1 MNSAA
6 NTLTEA
12 TRQVPALGRPIVVA
26 QMTGSLPMGG
36 LVPDTPIHAWAET
49 PAALAFAPVA
59 AGLQPRRSDI
69 DMAGLLAFA
78 IDEVVTREEA
88 RTLIDHS
95 EALGFRDEAPGIRT
109 APGMRM
115 NKSVHWVADE
125 ALLGPIFA
133 RIAALL
139 PATLDGDALHP
150 RFSHRLNIYRYDRD
164 DVFNRH
170 TDGDW
175 PGFGLS
181 ADRRQ
186 MVEWPALRSKLT
198 MLLYLNG
205 PEDGVVGGSTRLFM
219 PRGGAVD
226 VVPRAGSALFFRH
239 GFGPG
244 SVLHEGARVT
254 GNVAK
259 YVARVNVMYEG
270 RPGA

>member
-6 NTLTEA
+6 NTLTAA

-88 RTLIDHS
+88 RALIDHS

-205 PEDGVVGGSTRLFM
+205 PEDGVVGGSTRLFL

-226 VVPRAGSALFFRH
+226 VVPRVGSALFFRH

-254 GNVAK
+254 GSVAK

-270 RPGA
+270 RPGT